1 MSKLLRLFIYRYVAP
16 GVVRSSH
23 VFGVLNRLH
32 QLDSE
37 SSALRRSKSGKPLTY
52 SGKLIHD
59 FGIPNIV
66 LAESFT
72 WNGLQHFEPT
82 KC

>member
-1 MSKLLRLFIYRYVAP
+1 MSKLLRLFIYPCIAA

-37 SSALRRSKSGKPLTY
+37 SSAVRRSKSGKPLTY
-52 SGKLIHD
+52 SEKLIND
-59 FGIPNIV
+59 FH
-66 LAESFT
+66 AQAYS
-72 WNGLQHFEPT
+72 
-82 KC
+82 